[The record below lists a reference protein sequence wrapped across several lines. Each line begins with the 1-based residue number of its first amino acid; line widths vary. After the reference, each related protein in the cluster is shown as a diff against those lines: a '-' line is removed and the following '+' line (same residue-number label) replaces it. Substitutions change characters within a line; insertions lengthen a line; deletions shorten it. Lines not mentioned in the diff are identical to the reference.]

1 MRRDIFSNRAF
12 TLVELLVVIAIIALL
27 IAILLPALNRAR
39 EAANTIKCAAQ
50 EKQIMI
56 AFTVYTQDHRGVLP
70 LPPLVG
76 EFFDPN
82 GSLMYYM
89 APVGKR
95 PGMGFIRY
103 DVGCFWPYLSPR
115 VNKDG
120 GWTGGMRVPRVLE
133 QIMNCPSDPRG
144 GRLVFFSGV
153 VDQDRNFSYSWN
165 SDIRGSVR
173 RMNKIKQSSH
183 KIVLVE
189 ELAPNDG
196 YAVMQGDPDDEPTWR
211 HNGRG
216 NYGFADGH
224 VETLYPYDMGFE
236 KKSGSLDQHARV
248 INPIRNN
255 YYFSLNVDR

>member
-1 MRRDIFSNRAF
+1 MRRHIFLNRGF
-12 TLVELLVVIAIIALL
+12 TLVELLVVIAIIAVL
-27 IAILLPALNRAR
+27 IALLLPVLSRAR

-56 AFTVYTQDHRGVLP
+56 AFMVYTQDHRGALP
-70 LPPLVG
+70 QPPLVG
-76 EFFDPN
+76 QYFDPN

-89 APVGKR
+89 APVGKQ

-103 DVGCFWPYLSPR
+103 DVGCFWPYLSRGNRTIDVSAKTP
-115 VNKDG
+115 
-120 GWTGGMRVPRVLE
+120 PRVLE

-144 GRLVFFSGV
+144 GRLVFFGGV

-173 RMNKIKQSSH
+173 RMNQIKQSSH

-224 VETLYPYDMGFE
+224 VETLDPTDMGYE
-236 KKSGSLDQHARV
+236 KKSGKLDQHAGV
-248 INPIRNN
+248 IDGLRNG
-255 YYFSLNVDR
+255 YYFSLRGER

>member
-1 MRRDIFSNRAF
+1 MRRHIFSNRAF

-27 IAILLPALNRAR
+27 IAILLPVLNRAR

-56 AFTVYTQDHRGVLP
+56 AFMVYTQDHRGALP

-76 EFFDPN
+76 QLYDPN

-89 APVGKR
+89 GPGGKTL
-95 PGMGFIRY
+95 GIGFIRY
-103 DVGCFWPYLSPR
+103 DVGCFWPYLSPG
-115 VNKDG
+115 VNK
-120 GWTGGMRVPRVLE
+120 VISSVVKPPPRVLE
-133 QIMNCPSDPRG
+133 QIMNCPSNPRG
-144 GRLVFFSGV
+144 ARLVFLSGV

-173 RMNKIKQSSH
+173 RMNQIKQSSH

-224 VETLYPYDMGFE
+224 VETLYPYDMGYE
-236 KKSGSLDQHARV
+236 KKSGKLDQHAGV
-248 INPIRNN
+248 IDGRKNA
-255 YYFSLNVDR
+255 YYFALKADE